1 MRYTDLMEL
10 KNDTERMNVMR
21 ERLAKVV
28 YNAVCAEY
36 GEEYSRYIPVKI
48 GITENASEVGK
59 NTVVVDVADVKD
71 KDGFEVG
78 AVAEISIKIKKWNDV
93 KTKKGITYGVSLDD
107 YDIGLA
113 KHESKEDKGE

>member
-21 ERLAKVV
+21 ERLAKVI
-28 YNAVCAEY
+28 YNAVCTEY
-36 GEEYSRYIPVKI
+36 GKEYSRYIPIKI

-107 YDIGLA
+107 YDIAL
-113 KHESKEDKGE
+113 KRHEEKEG